1 MADTADSKTVD
12 EDRVGLPRRLH
23 QTDQNLS
30 ADSPFGA
37 ELIERTLRLHAA
49 HDLLPT
55 DQLSPP
61 RSLLAVSTGGTSDT
75 ASVVQLVIPEGCWYK
90 CRIGWK

>member
-1 MADTADSKTVD
+1 MADTADSRTVD
-12 EDRVGLPRRLH
+12 EDRVGLPRRLR
-23 QTDQNLS
+23 QTDQTLS
-30 ADSPFGA
+30 ADSPFGT

-49 HDLLPT
+49 HDL
-55 DQLSPP
+55 PP
-61 RSLLAVSTGGTSDT
+61 RSLLAASTGGTSDT